1 MKTIFFS
8 FHFSLTRVFFFF
20 FAIFCQ
26 ILMGYRGLQCVS
38 TWGSLFQSKLSF
50 YMCKQV
56 VVIEDGT
63 NDQSCSWMD
72 PSLLD
77 FFSQENPSTSFIISM
92 VALCKFLSFTGYF
105 LGSFFVCFHW
115 FFLLLYPIS
124 GYSQYLCL
132 LALNSVLLN
141 MGVLSIKHCR
151 SCQVISFC

>member
-8 FHFSLTRVFFFF
+8 FYFSLTRVFFYF

-26 ILMGYRGLQCVS
+26 ILMGYRGLQWVS

-63 NDQSCSWMD
+63 KWPVLFMD
-72 PSLLD
+72 GPFLTW
-77 FFSQENPSTSFIISM
+77 FFLSGEPINIIHNFYGCP
-92 VALCKFLSFTGYF
+92 CKFLSFTGYF

-124 GYSQYLCL
+124 GHSQYLCL

-141 MGVLSIKHCR
+141 MWVLSIKHCR